1 MVRVHPAV
9 PGWLRKL
16 LPTIVRRLSA
26 PRCLTDRVVTAMRL
40 PRFVVAT
47 TALRLRSIRAAQ
59 RFAPLEHRRDV
70 HALGGFSARNID
82 LAAAKRGRL
91 AWAHTFRAALDN
103 AIYQAAAAEAMPI

>member
-16 LPTIVRRLSA
+16 LPPIVCRLSA
-26 PRCLTDRVVTAMRL
+26 PKSDALAAVRRCNHGL
-40 PRFVVAT
+40 
-47 TALRLRSIRAAQ
+47 ALAQHSRAQ
-59 RFAPLEHRRDV
+59 PFAPLEHRRDV